1 MRRYG
6 RRNAARSRLLRQA
19 LQTTQADALSATGRF
34 LALFGPCAMS
44 NLNPECAP
52 KRTFAPASGFMG
64 CIGVANSLGSSIAPA
79 LISSSMDNFEVAVF
93 QGISLLA
100 RLER

>member
-1 MRRYG
+1 
-6 RRNAARSRLLRQA
+6 
-19 LQTTQADALSATGRF
+19 
-34 LALFGPCAMS
+34 
-44 NLNPECAP
+44 
-52 KRTFAPASGFMG
+52 MG